1 MSDATE
7 HTEVFSGYL
16 AELIK
21 LQAERAGVTPEE
33 YVISFFRARCNA
45 PRRMRPFLLNKRQ

>member
-33 YVISFFRARCNA
+33 YVISFFCARCNA
-45 PRRMRPFLLNKRQ
+45 PRRMRPFLLDKQQ